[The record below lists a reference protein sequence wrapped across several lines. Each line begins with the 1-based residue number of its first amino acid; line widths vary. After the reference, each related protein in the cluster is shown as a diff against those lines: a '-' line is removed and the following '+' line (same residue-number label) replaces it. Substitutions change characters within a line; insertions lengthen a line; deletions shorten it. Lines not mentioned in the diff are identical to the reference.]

1 NIFCDVDTDCCNL
14 HLVFS
19 HFDCLQ
25 FNHGTPMPSVGGDHY
40 IRLINRLDNYIASKS
55 LLSADSFSLYSSYTT
70 IIQSGE
76 LYLVKKM

>member
-1 NIFCDVDTDCCNL
+1 MENSTYELFHFLGELHDVDTDCCNL

-40 IRLINRLDNYIASKS
+40 IRL
-55 LLSADSFSLYSSYTT
+55 LSNVIQHAKPKTAFTIHAVYS
-70 IIQSGE
+70 
-76 LYLVKKM
+76 